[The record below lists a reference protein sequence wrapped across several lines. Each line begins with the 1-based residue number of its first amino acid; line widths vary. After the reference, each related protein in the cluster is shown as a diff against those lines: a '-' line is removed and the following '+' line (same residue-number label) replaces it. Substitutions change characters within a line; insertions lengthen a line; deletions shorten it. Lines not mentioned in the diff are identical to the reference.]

1 MVKEDIAVEG
11 AQYGDSLAEVNSI
24 TIRTNGRDRRKII
37 VTYVPPRTNTW
48 KLEEYKTMQ
57 KEVLKYLGDM
67 IREDRKVLLV
77 GDLTAKV

>member
-1 MVKEDIAVEG
+1 MMKEDIAVEG
-11 AQYGDSLAEVNSI
+11 VQYGYRLAEVIGI
-24 TIRTNGRDRRKII
+24 TIQTSGRDRRKII